1 MPSFSHILSNP
12 IPKTPKRIVL
22 KSPENLSTNI
32 DKNRVYI
39 VLCQAGL
46 SSAVATRNDDE
57 VWVYFEL
64 SLVLSLSVV
73 LSLSSDVKSGGLS
86 LPELSCKFC
95 VAMSVYYK
103 QHLAWIF
110 TLCVVIWEYS
120 HYVYVDIYS

>member
-64 SLVLSLSVV
+64 SLVLSLS
-73 LSLSSDVKSGGLS
+73 SDVKSGGLS

-110 TLCVVIWEYS
+110 TLCVVWEYS